1 MNNAPVEAI
10 ESLWAEF
17 VGLRSQQAMFSA
29 MVRLGEIDQL
39 LRGQPAAAVENAQ
52 MRNRLDSLSFTTEE
66 LQRAQAQAHKA
77 LQQVQRI
84 LAVGEKFIYEEW
96 LLVITLR
103 VTLELFDEFSSARNF
118 CDRID
123 FRSVDEEIHDAAVLS
138 QNAAAFASAQRSA
151 RSNWG
156 VPLSSKWLA

>member
-1 MNNAPVEAI
+1 
-10 ESLWAEF
+10 
-17 VGLRSQQAMFSA
+17 
-29 MVRLGEIDQL
+29 
-39 LRGQPAAAVENAQ
+39 

-77 LQQVQRI
+77 LQQMQKI

-103 VTLELFDEFSSARNF
+103 VELELFDELSSARKF

-123 FRSVDEEIHDAAVLS
+123 FRSVDEEIHDAAVLP
-138 QNAAAFASAQRSA
+138 QNAAAFASAHRSA

-156 VPLSSKWLA
+156 VRLSSKWLA